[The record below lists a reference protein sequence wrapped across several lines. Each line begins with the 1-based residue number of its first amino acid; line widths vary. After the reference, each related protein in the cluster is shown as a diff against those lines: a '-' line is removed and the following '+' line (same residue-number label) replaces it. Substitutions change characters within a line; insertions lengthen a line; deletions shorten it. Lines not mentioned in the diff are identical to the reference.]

1 MMIMLLTTGTF
12 LLQTMPAEANRF
24 NDYLLLAYIVMWL
37 IGMAYVISLVVR
49 QRNLLQDIQLMQ
61 QVLQDEQDEAASK

>member
-1 MMIMLLTTGTF
+1 MHTWLMIALF

-24 NDYLLLAYIVMWL
+24 NDYLLLAYGVMWL

-49 QRNLLQDIQLMQ
+49 QRNLLQDIHLLR
-61 QVLQDEQDEAASK
+61 QVLADETGEEEG

>member
-1 MMIMLLTTGTF
+1 MITLLTMATF

-24 NDYLLLAYIVMWL
+24 NDYLVLAYVVMWL
-37 IGMAYVISLVVR
+37 IGMVYVISLVVR

-61 QVLQDEQDEAASK
+61 QVLQDEQDRESK

>member
-1 MMIMLLTTGTF
+1 MISLLTIAPF

-24 NDYLLLAYIVMWL
+24 NDYLVLAYVVMWL

-61 QVLQDEQDEAASK
+61 QVLQDEQEGESK

>member
-1 MMIMLLTTGTF
+1 MISLLTIATF

-24 NDYLLLAYIVMWL
+24 NDYLVLAYVIMWL

-61 QVLQDEQDEAASK
+61 QVLQEEKDEELE

>member
-1 MMIMLLTTGTF
+1 MISLLAMASF

-24 NDYLLLAYIVMWL
+24 NNYLVLAYVAMWL
-37 IGMAYVISLVVR
+37 IGMVYVISLVVR

-61 QVLQDEQDEAASK
+61 QVLQDEQDEAPPK